1 MSIEDKLKSLGIE
14 LPTPVT
20 PAGNY
25 SAWIRHG
32 DLLYLSGVGGGPER
46 SGQVGDGVTTEEA
59 YQNARAAAINHVAAI
74 QAALGSLDAVERI
87 VKVTGYVNAV
97 VGYGDHPKVVNGATD
112 LFSEVFGEAGKPAR
126 AAVGM
131 SSLPFGIP
139 VEIET
144 LVAVKP
150 GF

>member
-1 MSIEDKLKSLGIE
+1 MTIEEKLQSLGIE
-14 LPTPVT
+14 LQTPVS

-32 DLLYLSGVGGGPER
+32 DLLYLSGVGGGPDR
-46 SGQVGDGVTTEEA
+46 VGQVGAGVTTEEA
-59 YQNARAAAINHVAAI
+59 YQNARAAAINHLAAI
-74 QAALGSLDAVERI
+74 KSALGSLDAVDRI
-87 VKVTGYVNAV
+87 LKVTGYVNAV
-97 VGYGDHPKVVNGATD
+97 AGYCDHPKVVNGATD
-112 LFSEVFGEAGKPAR
+112 LFSEVFGDAGKPAR

-144 LVAVKP
+144 LVAVKA
-150 GF
+150 G